1 MSADIAATQK
11 VPALRVLSP
20 VRHRDERGFFSEV
33 WREDA
38 LARAGIGCRFV
49 QENHA
54 LSRAPWTVRG
64 LHFQIGR
71 VAQAKLIRCSRGS
84 IFDVAVDI
92 RRGSPSFGRYLATVL
107 SEENWHQLYVPA
119 GFAHGYCTLE
129 PDTEVIYKVSAYYD
143 PQSERGVAWDD
154 PELGISWPASAE
166 AAILTDRDRAWP
178 RLRELADCFSYSD
191 WPD

>member
-1 MSADIAATQK
+1 M
-11 VPALRVLSP
+11 
-20 VRHRDERGFFSEV
+20 
-33 WREDA
+33 
-38 LARAGIGCRFV
+38 
-49 QENHA
+49 
-54 LSRAPWTVRG
+54 
-64 LHFQIGR
+64 
-71 VAQAKLIRCSRGS
+71 IRCSRGS